1 MGERRMKVCCDIC
14 NLKTNEYKVILTKQ
28 LSGVVMCDK
37 CSEDNTKESAEKKTK
52 WLEKMMLENEE

>member
-1 MGERRMKVCCDIC
+1 MKAFCDIC
-14 NLKTNEYKVILTKQ
+14 NLKTKEYKVILTKQ

-52 WLEKMMLENEE
+52 WLEKMMLDNEE